1 MKAKIQKWGNSLALR
16 IPKPF
21 ANQAKICEGSN
32 VDISIEKEKIII
44 SSLKDSEYSLT
55 ELLSKINKNNIHD
68 EISYGDPQG
77 KEIW

>member
-1 MKAKIQKWGNSLALR
+1 MKAKIQMWGNSLALR

-21 ANQAKICEGSN
+21 ANQAKIEEGSN

-44 SSLKDSEYSLT
+44 KSLKDSEYSLT

>member
-1 MKAKIQKWGNSLALR
+1 MKSKIQMWGNSLALR

-21 ANQAKICEGSN
+21 ANQAKIYEGSY

-44 SSLKDSEYSLT
+44 SSLRDSEYSLT
-55 ELLSKINKNNIHD
+55 EILSKINKNNIHD

-77 KEIW
+77 EEIW

>member
-1 MKAKIQKWGNSLALR
+1 MKAKIQMWGNSLALR

-21 ANQAKICEGSN
+21 ANQAQIGEGSN

>member
-1 MKAKIQKWGNSLALR
+1 MKSKIQMWGNSLALR

-21 ANQAKICEGSN
+21 ANQAKICEGSY

-44 SSLKDSEYSLT
+44 SSLRDSEYSLT
-55 ELLSKINKNNIHD
+55 EILSKINKNNIHD

-77 KEIW
+77 EEIW

>member
-21 ANQAKICEGSN
+21 ANQAKIGDGSY

-44 SSLKDSEYSLT
+44 SSLQNSEYSLT